1 MFQKQWQK
9 LKRFPI
15 VLVFFLFLFG
25 FSVLDM
31 LWPGRD
37 FSELENRKLAQEPV
51 FSLASVTAKDDPWMD
66 KYTEY
71 VKDQF
76 AFRDGWI
83 DLKSRAE
90 AVLLKTENNGVWLGK
105 DNYLFAKYLSVGSR
119 FEMNLGA
126 VERMAERHPGK
137 VSVMI
142 VPSASLIL
150 SDKLP
155 WQTPAADEDAALDTI
170 LQRLSGKAAAVY
182 DLREA
187 LGAHR
192 DEYIFYRT
200 DHHWTSEGAW
210 LAYEQ
215 FAQAHPGDFPLFDRA
230 AATEKQVEDFYGTNY
245 SKARNYDVVPDVIT
259 YYDLPNILTIYTAEA
274 GGTERA
280 EPGPLYNY
288 ADFETRDKYKAFL
301 RGNNGYSVLEG
312 DGTGSILV
320 IKDSYANA
328 FLPYLTADYATIG
341 IVDYRYLNE
350 RVDSL
355 VERGGYDEI
364 LVLYSFQGFM
374 NDLTLAAKIAT
385 A

>member
-1 MFQKQWQK
+1 M
-9 LKRFPI
+9 
-15 VLVFFLFLFG
+15 
-25 FSVLDM
+25 
-31 LWPGRD
+31 
-37 FSELENRKLAQEPV
+37 E
-51 FSLASVTAKDDPWMD
+51 
-66 KYTEY
+66 KYAEY

-76 AFRDGWI
+76 AFRDRWI

-105 DNYLFAKYLSVGSR
+105 DHYLFAKYLSIGSR

-150 SDKLP
+150 SEKLP

-170 LQRLSGKAAAVY
+170 LQRCSGKAANVY

-187 LGAHR
+187 LRAHKE
-192 DEYIFYRT
+192 EYIFYRT
-200 DHHWTSEGAW
+200 DHHWTSDGAY

-215 FAQAHPGDFPLFDRA
+215 FAQAHPENFPLFDRA
-230 AATEKQVEDFYGTNY
+230 AANEKQVLDFYGTNY
-245 SKARNYDVVPDVIT
+245 SKARNYNVVPDVIT
-259 YYDLPNILTIYTAEA
+259 YYDLPNVLTVYTAEA
-274 GGTERA
+274 DGTERA

-288 ADFETRDKYKAFL
+288 SDFETRDKYKAFL

-312 DGTGSILV
+312 NGTGSILV

-328 FLPYLTADYATIG
+328 FLPYLTAGYATIG

-355 VERGGYDEI
+355 IERGGYDEI